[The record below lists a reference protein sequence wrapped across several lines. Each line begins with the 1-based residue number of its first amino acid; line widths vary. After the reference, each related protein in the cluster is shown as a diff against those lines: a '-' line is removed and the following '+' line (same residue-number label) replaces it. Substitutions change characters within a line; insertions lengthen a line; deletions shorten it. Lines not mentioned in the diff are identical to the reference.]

1 MQFPKMQSELE
12 DQIIAGLRLF
22 VPLFVLLFVPLF
34 VPLFAVKWIA
44 EAGCTVAERG
54 QLEMKIEMNIEH

>member
-22 VPLFVLLFVPLF
+22 VPLFVLLF
-34 VPLFAVKWIA
+34 AVKWIA
-44 EAGCTVAERG
+44 KAGCTVTECG

>member
-12 DQIIAGLRLF
+12 DQIIAGLR
-22 VPLFVLLFVPLF
+22 LF